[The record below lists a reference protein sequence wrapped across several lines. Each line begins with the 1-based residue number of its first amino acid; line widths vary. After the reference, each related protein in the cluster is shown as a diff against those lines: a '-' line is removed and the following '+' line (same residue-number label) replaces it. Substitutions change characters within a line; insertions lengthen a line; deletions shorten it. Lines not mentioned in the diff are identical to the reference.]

1 MIITKTCLD
10 RDDIKNCL
18 EGAYEALVNWGKS
31 VKLEFAS
38 NKTELIV
45 FTRKRSELNLK
56 LKINNVQI
64 HPSKTVKY
72 LGVLLDQKLTS
83 RPHIEYP
90 CKFTSRAIM
99 DLRRFSRLTWGPN
112 TKILKRSYESISV
125 PMLIY
130 AALIWSDAT
139 KYKWCVTKLR
149 AVQRKMLVSTVRS
162 FRSIS
167 IKSALVL
174 TNSLPMEKRGKQL
187 SALASLKKSCSY
199 SEITRDLL
207 SQANIKAAE
216 IPNTKIAW
224 AKTKTLIHE
233 VLRWQWSA
241 EWTAEVTS
249 STITKSFFGTTEDA
263 KILQLLTPSHQLI
276 QIITGH
282 SSKHIPTSDQGS

>member
-1 MIITKTCLD
+1 
-10 RDDIKNCL
+10 
-18 EGAYEALVNWGKS
+18 
-31 VKLEFAS
+31 
-38 NKTELIV
+38 
-45 FTRKRSELNLK
+45 
-56 LKINNVQI
+56 
-64 HPSKTVKY
+64 
-72 LGVLLDQKLTS
+72 
-83 RPHIEYP
+83 
-90 CKFTSRAIM
+90 
-99 DLRRFSRLTWGPN
+99 
-112 TKILKRSYESISV
+112 
-125 PMLIY
+125 
-130 AALIWSDAT
+130 
-139 KYKWCVTKLR
+139 
-149 AVQRKMLVSTVRS
+149 
-162 FRSIS
+162 
-167 IKSALVL
+167 
-174 TNSLPMEKRGKQL
+174 MEKRGKQL